1 MTRMR
6 KAMYLEMKGE
16 TIKWHYYQG
25 PKQGR
30 IFFDEI
36 NGNKFKRTPAD
47 QQEANEM
54 IDELFEYWSVKE
66 FMESHRG
73 Y

>member
-6 KAMYLEMKGE
+6 KAVYLISEGE
-16 TIKWHYYQG
+16 EIKWDYYQG

-30 IFFDEI
+30 IFFLEI
-36 NGNKFKRTPAD
+36 NGEKFKRTPAD
-47 QQEANEM
+47 QKKANEI
-54 IDELFEYWSVKE
+54 IDKMFDDLC
-66 FMESHRG
+66 ES

>member
-6 KAMYLEMKGE
+6 KAIYLQSQGE
-16 TIKWHYYQG
+16 TIKWHYYEG

-36 NGNKFKRTPAD
+36 NGEKFKITPAD
-47 QQEANEM
+47 QKKANEL
-54 IDELFEYWSVKE
+54 IDLLYHELTCEQ
-66 FMESHRG
+66 
-73 Y
+73 

>member
-6 KAMYLEMKGE
+6 KAIYLDMKGE
-16 TIKWHYYQG
+16 EIKWHYYQG

-36 NGNKFKRTPAD
+36 NGEKFKCTPAD
-47 QQEANEM
+47 QKRANEL
-54 IDELFEYWSVKE
+54 IDLLYHEWTCEQ
-66 FMESHRG
+66 
-73 Y
+73 

>member
-6 KAMYLEMKGE
+6 KAIYLISEGE
-16 TIKWHYYQG
+16 EINWDYYQG

-30 IFFDEI
+30 IFFLEI
-36 NGNKFKRTPAD
+36 NGEKFKRTPAD
-47 QQEANEM
+47 QQKANKL
-54 IDELFEYWSVKE
+54 IDEMFDDLC
-66 FMESHRG
+66 ES

>member
-6 KAMYLEMKGE
+6 KAIYLDMKGE
-16 TIKWHYYQG
+16 KIKWHYYQG

-36 NGNKFKRTPAD
+36 NGETFKCTPAD
-47 QQEANEM
+47 QKKANEL
-54 IDELFEYWSVKE
+54 IDSLYHEYTCE
-66 FMESHRG
+66 Q
-73 Y
+73 